1 MRFKEKQMTQAM
13 PILRAF
19 DSETKMHQLS
29 DLTVHEFYAM
39 IKAQLKEDELKD
51 FEASW
56 PTLGTQP

>member
-1 MRFKEKQMTQAM
+1 MDKAM

-19 DSETKMHQLS
+19 DSETTMQQLS
-29 DLTVHEFYAM
+29 DITVHEFYAM
-39 IKAQLKEDELKD
+39 IKAQLEADEKAK